1 MKKNILAIVA
11 AFGLRATVNAQTNEI
26 DTMESANVFV
36 KGYKAIATNVVKG
49 YKAIESAAEKG
60 YAAVEN
66 SVVQGWNKVEDK
78 SVELLFKREDET
90 VGEAKKRLNSKTTD
104 CAR

>member
-11 AFGLRATVNAQTNEI
+11 AFGLVAKANAQTNEI
-26 DTMESANVFV
+26 ETMESANVFV
-36 KGYKAIATNVVKG
+36 KGYKAI
-49 YKAIESAAEKG
+49 ESAAKKG

-90 VGEAKKRLNSKTTD
+90 VEEAKKRLNSKTTD